1 MAAIHQST
9 LSLGQLHILEML
21 SRCRTQDSLERLK
34 KTLFDYYVKE
44 AEAEEFR
51 KALEEAD
58 GLEFYEDRK
67 RYTSCTAGDYSPSN
81 PWDAPGMSIRD
92 FI

>member
-9 LSLGQLHILEML
+9 ISLGQLHILEML

-44 AEAEEFR
+44 AEAEANRLWENGEIDDS
-51 KALEEAD
+51 KIEEW
-58 GLEFYEDRK
+58 GKEHLRTPYVH
-67 RYTSCTAGDYSPSN
+67 S
-81 PWDAPGMSIRD
+81 
-92 FI
+92 